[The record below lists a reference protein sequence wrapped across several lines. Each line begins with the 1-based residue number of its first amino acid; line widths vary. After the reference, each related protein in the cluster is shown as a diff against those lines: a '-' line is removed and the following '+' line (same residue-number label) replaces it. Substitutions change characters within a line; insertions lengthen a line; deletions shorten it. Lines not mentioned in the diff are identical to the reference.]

1 MTRNKILTGSFGE
14 RLNGDSGVAAI
25 PLDESQNDWDWPV
38 DTGDLQHAERAV
50 LMRPISYTW
59 TQPSDEEIFA
69 DHDGTALLMN
79 ISSHGMLLLMEEAP
93 ETPQVMKVR
102 VPTPTDLADTPTLAE
117 VRWVRRLPFATP
129 TSVYLVGLTFV
140 LQRPVQ
146 DSDRP

>member
-50 LMRPISYTW
+50 LMRPISYTL
-59 TQPSDEEIFA
+59 TQASNEEVLP

-79 ISSHGMLLLMEEAP
+79 ISSHGLLLLMEEAP
-93 ETPQVMKVR
+93 EIPQVMKVR
-102 VPTPTDLADTPTLAE
+102 VPTPSDLAEIPTLAE
-117 VRWVRRLPFATP
+117 VRWVRKMPFAMP
-129 TSVYLVGLTFV
+129 QSLYLVGLKFV
-140 LQRPVQ
+140 L
-146 DSDRP
+146 

>member
-25 PLDESQNDWDWPV
+25 PLDERQDDWDWPV
-38 DTGDLQHAERAV
+38 ETGDLQHAERAV
-50 LMRPISYTW
+50 LLRPISYTL
-59 TQPSDEEIFA
+59 TQPSDEEVFA

-79 ISSHGMLLLMEEAP
+79 ISSHGLLLLMEEAP

-117 VRWVRRLPFATP
+117 VRWVRKLPFATP
-129 TSVYLVGLTFV
+129 ESVYLVGLKFV
-140 LQRPVQ
+140 L
-146 DSDRP
+146 